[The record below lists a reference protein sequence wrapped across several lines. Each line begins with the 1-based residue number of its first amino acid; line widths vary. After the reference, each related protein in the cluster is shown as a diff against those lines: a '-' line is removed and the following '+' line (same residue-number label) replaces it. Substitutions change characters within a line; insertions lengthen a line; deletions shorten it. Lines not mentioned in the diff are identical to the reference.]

1 MMMTFRAEV
10 EHIGTTAVLRMAG
23 DLDATADTALLDAHT
38 KAVADDP
45 RSLTLDFSGV
55 DYINS
60 SGIALVVTLL
70 TEARGAHRTVRARGL
85 SAHYRH
91 IFEITRL
98 SEYLTFDDDG
108 DGGPADDSP
117 ARATGGTTRA

>member
-23 DLDATADTALLDAHT
+23 DLDATADTALLDAHR

-55 DYINS
+55 EYINS
-60 SGIALVVTLL
+60 SGIALVVMLL
-70 TEARGAHRTVRARGL
+70 TEARGAHRTVRAAGF

-98 SEYLTFDDDG
+98 SEYLTIDDDD

>member
-1 MMMTFRAEV
+1 MTFRAEV

-45 RSLTLDFSGV
+45 RSLTLDFSDV

-70 TEARGAHRTVRARGL
+70 IEARGAHRTVRALGL